1 MTTKEDLALLA
12 AAVLRSGL
20 IAGYSKAEILAFAK
34 QTAPSKDPAWIAA
47 LTKAARSKNMLIDES
62 LQHD

>member
-1 MTTKEDLALLA
+1 MTTKDLALLA

-34 QTAPSKDPAWIAA
+34 QTAPSKDPAWIIA
-47 LTKAARSKNMLIDES
+47 LTEAAELKRTAPS
-62 LQHD
+62 